1 MPNLN
6 IIFLFLFGLSQ
17 SVLAQNYP
25 TKPITLLHAY
35 SSGSSSSVLLRTL
48 GEISGKALGQN
59 FVLEDR
65 PGAGGALAPTLMIKS
80 GKPDGYT
87 LSQMPQPLLR
97 IPHIQKTE
105 FDVLNDFT
113 WIIRILDY
121 TYALVVRPEAPWKT
135 LPELMKYAKA
145 NPKKLSYASS
155 GVGVTM
161 HMSME
166 NLAALGGVHWV
177 HIPHRQT
184 AEMINGVV
192 SGSVDLM
199 AASVSWAPLVDSG
212 RLRILSILGSNR
224 IKRWPDIP
232 TAKEQG
238 FDINASSSYGIGGPK
253 GMDPK
258 VVKLLHDTFHK
269 ALFDPRFVKVMD
281 QYDVVR
287 SYMNTEDYTR
297 WAHEQYAS
305 EKIVVERF
313 SLKQ

>member
-1 MPNLN
+1 
-6 IIFLFLFGLSQ
+6 
-17 SVLAQNYP
+17 
-25 TKPITLLHAY
+25 
-35 SSGSSSSVLLRTL
+35 VLLRTL

-145 NPKKLSYASS
+145 NPNKLSYASS

-258 VVKLLHDTFHK
+258 VVKLLHDTFHT

-305 EKIVVERF
+305 EKKVVERF

>member
-1 MPNLN
+1 
-6 IIFLFLFGLSQ
+6 
-17 SVLAQNYP
+17 
-25 TKPITLLHAY
+25 
-35 SSGSSSSVLLRTL
+35 
-48 GEISGKALGQN
+48 
-59 FVLEDR
+59 
-65 PGAGGALAPTLMIKS
+65 
-80 GKPDGYT
+80 
-87 LSQMPQPLLR
+87 
-97 IPHIQKTE
+97 
-105 FDVLNDFT
+105 
-113 WIIRILDY
+113 
-121 TYALVVRPEAPWKT
+121 
-135 LPELMKYAKA
+135 
-145 NPKKLSYASS
+145 
-155 GVGVTM
+155 M

-166 NLAALGGVHWV
+166 NLATLGGVHWV

-184 AEMINGVV
+184 AEMINAVV
-192 SGSVDLM
+192 NGSVDLM

-258 VVKLLHDTFHK
+258 VVKLLHDTFHT

-305 EKIVVERF
+305 EKKVVERF